1 MLLIYVR
8 IVDLDGWL
16 PHQPSNKPHN
26 HGHGGAVH
34 RYIGIGMAVTNQ
46 QALPLG
52 ASLEGIVQAR
62 SLWVLF
68 ILTA

>member
-1 MLLIYVR
+1 MLLIYVG

-26 HGHGGAVH
+26 HGGAVH
-34 RYIGIGMAVTNQ
+34 RYIGISMAVTNQ

-62 SLWVLF
+62 SLRVLF